1 MRTRTVLFLTFV
13 GLSCSWLA
21 LRAGG
26 QQTDASGQAPESDK
40 PVTTLKMQVNEVALP
55 VTVRDK
61 HGALVNDLQKS
72 DFTLTEEGRP
82 QTIKG
87 FTRDPNLPFR
97 IGLLVDTSRSVS
109 GAMDAERKAAGGFVD
124 LMLPEQ
130 PAQGKE
136 TPKNQAFLIH
146 FDHEVELLEDFTS
159 SREKLHQD
167 LEAMGPSSASRN
179 DTQGPE
185 TTGEDRERPNR
196 HGGTQ
201 LYDAIYLAS
210 DEVMSSKD
218 GRKALIIFSDG
229 LDRGSKVRLNEA
241 VDAAEKANVAI
252 YTIYFKGEQEHSGNF
267 GYPGGGH
274 HGGGYP
280 GGGYPGGGYPG
291 GGYPGG
297 GYPGGGGRGG
307 NETGVDGKKIMLT
320 IAERTGGHAFD
331 AHKKE
336 DLQEIYK
343 LISDELHG
351 QYLLTYTPDKLDND
365 GGFRKISL
373 KANKPDLVVVTR
385 EGYFAPGGEAS
396 R

>member
-1 MRTRTVLFLTFV
+1 MRTRTVFLLVLV
-13 GLSCSWLA
+13 GLSCGLPA
-21 LRAGG
+21 LRVRG
-26 QQTDASGQAPESDK
+26 QQAGASGQSAESDK
-40 PVTTLKMQVNEVALP
+40 SVTTLKMQVNEVVLP

-72 DFTLTEEGRP
+72 DFMLTDEGRP

-130 PAQGKE
+130 PVAGKE
-136 TPKNQAFLIH
+136 GAEKNQAFLIH

-167 LEAMGPSSASRN
+167 LETMGPSRAPQN

-201 LYDAIYLAS
+201 LYDAIFLAS
-210 DEVMSSKD
+210 DEVMSSKE

-229 LDRGSKVRLNEA
+229 VDRGSKVRLNEA
-241 VDAAEKANVAI
+241 VDAAEKANVAV
-252 YTIYFKGEQEHSGNF
+252 YTVYFKGEQEHGENGF
-267 GYPGGGH
+267 PGGH

-280 GGGYPGGGYPG
+280 GGGHGGVPGWGLSRRRWISWRRP
-291 GGYPGG
+291 
-297 GYPGGGGRGG
+297 RGWADRKRRG
-307 NETGVDGKKIMLT
+307 WQED
-320 IAERTGGHAFD
+320 HAD
-331 AHKKE
+331 DRGA
-336 DLQEIYK
+336 DWRARL
-343 LISDELHG
+343 
-351 QYLLTYTPDKLDND
+351 
-365 GGFRKISL
+365 
-373 KANKPDLVVVTR
+373 
-385 EGYFAPGGEAS
+385 
-396 R
+396 

>member
-1 MRTRTVLFLTFV
+1 MPTRTVLLLILV
-13 GLSCSWLA
+13 GVSCSLLG
-21 LRAGG
+21 LRVRGQHADGAG
-26 QQTDASGQAPESDK
+26 QSPESDK
-40 PVTTLKMQVNEVALP
+40 PVTTLKMQVNEVMLP

-109 GAMDAERKAAGGFVD
+109 GAMDAERKAADSFVD

-130 PAQGKE
+130 PTAGKDTAQ
-136 TPKNQAFLIH
+136 KNQAFLIH

-159 SREKLHQD
+159 SRDKLHQD
-167 LEAMGPSSASRN
+167 LEAMGPSRAEQS

-201 LYDAIYLAS
+201 LYDAIFLAS
-210 DEVMSSKD
+210 DEVMNSKD

-241 VDAAEKANVAI
+241 VDAAEKANVAV
-252 YTIYFKGEQEHSGNF
+252 YTVYFKGAQERGDNLGF
-267 GYPGGGH
+267 PGGH

-291 GGYPGG
+291 GGD
-297 GYPGGGGRGG
+297 
-307 NETGVDGKKIMLT
+307 TL
-320 IAERTGGHAFD
+320 AEAAGEVVRARPVSTARRLCSRSRSGLA
-331 AHKKE
+331 A
-336 DLQEIYK
+336 
-343 LISDELHG
+343 
-351 QYLLTYTPDKLDND
+351 TPLMPTR
-365 GGFRKISL
+365 RKICRRFTSSSQ
-373 KANKPDLVVVTR
+373 KNCVANT
-385 EGYFAPGGEAS
+385 F
-396 R
+396 

>member
-1 MRTRTVLFLTFV
+1 MRIRTTFLLAFV
-13 GLSCSWLA
+13 GLSCSLLS
-21 LRAGG
+21 LRVGA
-26 QQTDASGQAPESDK
+26 QQPDTSAQSPESDK
-40 PVTTLKMQVNEVALP
+40 PVTTLKMQVNEVVLP

-61 HGALVNDLQKS
+61 HGVLVNDLQKS
-72 DFTLTEEGRP
+72 DFTLTDEGRP

-87 FTRDPNLPFR
+87 FTHDPNLPFR

-130 PAQGKE
+130 PAAGKE
-136 TPKNQAFLIH
+136 GAGKNQAFLIH
-146 FDHEVELLEDFTS
+146 FDHQVELLEDFTS
-159 SREKLHQD
+159 SRERLHQD
-167 LEAMGPSSASRN
+167 LDAMGPSRASQN

-201 LYDAIYLAS
+201 LYDAIFLAS
-210 DEVMSSKD
+210 DEVMSSKE

-229 LDRGSKVRLNEA
+229 VDRGSKVRLNEA

-252 YTIYFKGEQEHSGNF
+252 YTVYFKGEQEHGDNLGF
-267 GYPGGGH
+267 PGGH

-297 GYPGGGGRGG
+297 GRGGGPS
-307 NETGVDGKKIMLT
+307 ETGVDGKKIMLT

-343 LISDELHG
+343 LISEELRG
-351 QYLLTYTPDKLDND
+351 QYLLTYTPDKPDTD
-365 GGFRKISL
+365 GGFHKISL
-373 KANKPDLVVVTR
+373 KANKPDLIVATR

-396 R
+396 K

>member
-1 MRTRTVLFLTFV
+1 MRIRTTFLLALV
-13 GLSCSWLA
+13 GLSCSLLA
-21 LRAGG
+21 LRVCGQQADAGG
-26 QQTDASGQAPESDK
+26 QSTESDK
-40 PVTTLKMQVNEVALP
+40 SVTTLKMQVNEVVLP

-61 HGALVNDLQKS
+61 HGALVNDLQKG
-72 DFTLTEEGRP
+72 DFTLTDEGRP

-130 PAQGKE
+130 PVAGKE
-136 TPKNQAFLIH
+136 GAEKNQAFLIH

-159 SREKLHQD
+159 SRERLHQD
-167 LEAMGPSSASRN
+167 LDAMGPSRASQN
-179 DTQGPE
+179 NSQGPE

-201 LYDAIYLAS
+201 LYDAIFLAS
-210 DEVMSSKD
+210 DEVMSSKQ
-218 GRKALIIFSDG
+218 GRKALIIFSG
-229 LDRGSKVRLNEA
+229 GVDRGSKVRLNEA

-252 YTIYFKGEQEHSGNF
+252 YTVYFKGEQEHGDNLGF
-267 GYPGGGH
+267 PGGH

-280 GGGYPGGGYPG
+280 GGGYPGGV
-291 GGYPGG
+291 GYPGG

-307 NETGVDGKKIMLT
+307 GQTENGVDGKKIMLT

-343 LISDELHG
+343 LISEELRG
-351 QYLLTYTPDKLDND
+351 QYLLTYTPDKPDTD
-365 GGFRKISL
+365 GGFPRSL
-373 KANKPDLVVVTR
+373 
-385 EGYFAPGGEAS
+385 S
-396 R
+396 RPTSQT